1 VKSPPKAGFGNFLFG
16 LLGAIGAWLSLVQL
30 TGSPDPIFGFKE
42 SPAWAA
48 AGAIVG
54 IFFMAGA
61 VAFWVKYLKDNDSEK

>member
-1 VKSPPKAGFGNFLFG
+1 MKPSKAGCGNFLFG
-16 LLGAIGAWLSLVQL
+16 LLGAACAWLSLVQL

-54 IFFMAGA
+54 MFFMAGA
-61 VAFWVKYLKDNDSEK
+61 LAFWVKYFKHDGSEK